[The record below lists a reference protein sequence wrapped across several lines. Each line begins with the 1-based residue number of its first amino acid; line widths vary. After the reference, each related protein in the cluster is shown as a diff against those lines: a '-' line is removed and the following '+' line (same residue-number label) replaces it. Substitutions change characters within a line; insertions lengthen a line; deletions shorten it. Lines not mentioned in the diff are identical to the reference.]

1 MYVCETIFQDIPLD
15 NQDPGTRVAKHIF
28 TRENISCKPYYTL
41 QSYKKICV
49 RCGRLNG
56 LQSTNPEFYPQC
68 NRCNDPPV
76 KRRKKCLP
84 PKMILK
90 AKRNKRLCC
99 KLVIMM

>member
-15 NQDPGTRVAKHIF
+15 NRCPGTRVAEHIF

-41 QSYKKICV
+41 QSYKKICI

-68 NRCNDPPV
+68 NRCNDPAV
-76 KRRKKCLP
+76 KRRKRTSPTKNDFISKKKQATL
-84 PKMILK
+84 L
-90 AKRNKRLCC
+90 
-99 KLVIMM
+99 